1 MMKMAKKYW
10 LFKSE
15 ADVFSVDDLAKSDN
29 QTTCWDGV
37 RNYQTRNFIRD
48 EMKNGDQVLYYHS
61 NSDPNA
67 VVGICEIV
75 REAYPDFTQFDPA
88 SDYFDPS
95 SAAENPTWL
104 MVDIKLI
111 RKLKRPVSLQEIK
124 ENPAL
129 AQNKLVMRGNRLS
142 VFPVT
147 KEDFDEI
154 IRMSE
159 TK

>member
-1 MMKMAKKYW
+1 MMNMAKKYW

-15 ADVFSVDDLAKSDN
+15 ADVFSVDDLAKSEN
-29 QTTCWDGV
+29 QTTYWDGV
-37 RNYQTRNFIRD
+37 RNYQARNFIRD

-95 SAAENPTWL
+95 SKAENPAWL
-104 MVDIKLI
+104 MVDIRLI
-111 RKLKRPVSLQEIK
+111 RKLKRPVALQEIK